1 MERRSVEAV
10 LERLVESGARF
21 LVVGGVAVVAHGF
34 VRGTKDLDLLLDLAP
49 DYLPHALQ
57 VLADLGYQPTVPVP
71 LDQFADPE
79 ARARWR
85 REKDARVFPLYSDR
99 HPTLGIDLFLE
110 NPLPFGQA
118 WEHVAW
124 FDLRP
129 GLKVPFV
136 GLDDLLAMKRAAG
149 RPQDVV
155 DVETLEELRRLRED

>member
-1 MERRSVEAV
+1 MEKRSVEAV
-10 LERLVESGARF
+10 LERLIEDRARF

-34 VRGTKDLDLLLDLAP
+34 VRGTKDLDLLLDLTP
-49 DYLPHALQ
+49 DQLPRTLK
-57 VLADLGYQPTVPVP
+57 VLADLGYRPVVPVP

-85 REKDARVFPLYSDR
+85 REKDAKVFPLYSDR

-110 NPLPFGQA
+110 SPLPFDQA

-129 GLKVPFV
+129 GLRVPFV
-136 GLDDLLAMKRAAG
+136 GLDDLLTMKRAAG